1 MPVVHHFAHGPVNPA
16 AAYALAF
23 LGSLLGLAS
32 TARAT
37 ASGTSG
43 RRARW
48 LVIAA
53 FSIGGGIWLMHFT
66 AMLGFDIPDSPVRY
80 DPRLTLTSAILAV
93 LVVGLGLA
101 FVGTGRRALWK
112 LLAGGTFTGIGVAA
126 MHYTGM
132 AAMHVTGSVGY
143 QPQIVAASVL
153 IAIAAATVALWLSVT
168 VRGRGQIFVSAG
180 IMALAV
186 CGMHYTGMAA
196 LDVHLVH
203 DGTPVAGMDPIVLIL
218 PIVVSASV
226 ALVALAFGALQTVTV
241 EDFARP
247 ATPVRRPATRPLLRH
262 PVSLAEFN
270 ATMPIPYSSTVAS
283 HDGKSG

>member
-1 MPVVHHFAHGPVNPA
+1 MPVVHHFAHGAVNPV

-37 ASGTSG
+37 ATGTRS

-48 LVIAA
+48 LFIAA

-80 DPRLTLTSAILAV
+80 DPRLTLASAVLAV

-112 LLAGGTFTGIGVAA
+112 ILIGGLVTGIGVAA
-126 MHYTGM
+126 MHYAGM
-132 AAMHVTGSVGY
+132 AAMHITGSIGY
-143 QPQIVAASVL
+143 QPQIVGASVL
-153 IAIAAATVALWLSVT
+153 IAIVAATVALWLSVT
-168 VRGRGQIFVSAG
+168 VRGRGPIFISAC

-186 CGMHYTGMAA
+186 CGMHYTGMVG
-196 LDVHLVH
+196 LTVKLVH
-203 DGTPVAGMDPIVLIL
+203 DGSPVQGMDPIVLIL
-218 PIVVSASV
+218 PIVVTASV

-247 ATPVRRPATRPLLRH
+247 ATPVRRPAARALLPH

-270 ATMPIPYSSTVAS
+270 ASMPIPYSSTVAS
-283 HDGKSG
+283 HDGRSG